1 MLLIIS
7 AWFLSPNFPQ
17 FKTITA
23 HVGTSSTVVIVSHI
37 VDELGFSSYPS
48 ICVLCRVCGES
59 DAMAMSSKFD
69 LSSDSPDRP
78 IYTSGQRGSHLA
90 AQMDRS
96 SSFRESMENP
106 ILSSLP
112 NMTRSSAVVAQGD
125 LVSFFQCLRFD
136 LKVVAADHK
145 SSRQG
150 DFKRH
155 MNAALGISSDD
166 SPGSSKGKV
175 VSPPSPEEIKRVKA
189 GLRESSVKCRDRVKI
204 FNEALSVF
212 NKFFPTIPS
221 KKRSRSEGYS
231 NDRPNASVSNDRSV
245 LGPSLGKMGI
255 QNHCGTSGFELEQ
268 QKSEERTKNAVPN
281 KRTRTSLVDVRVC
294 TFCSFLL
301 LVLALLAFFPAWFTV
316 PNHNSSGAFQGNAL
330 VRPSG
335 AVDRDREMLRLAN
348 SGGVQGED
356 RSLSI
361 GVDGW
366 EKTKMKKKR
375 SGIKPDVSSSV
386 VSTKPADGYREP
398 KQGVLQ
404 RPVSDARS
412 RLNIDSHG
420 FRPGVSNGAVGV
432 GKTDGISQPTGLSVR
447 SMTHRA
453 DLENGSLLNDRRERP
468 LGSDKERV
476 NIRSVN
482 KASVRDDFN
491 SASPTSS
498 GKMNPSIRAPR
509 SGSGI
514 TPKLSPVVH
523 RATAPNDWELSHCTN
538 KPPAVG
544 ANNRKRTASA
554 RSSSPP
560 VAHWAG
566 QRPQKIS
573 RTARRTNLVPI
584 VNNDE
589 SPTLDSVS
597 DVSGNDIG
605 VGFARRLS
613 GNSPQQVK
621 LKGDTLSSAVLSESE
636 ESGATEV
643 KSKDKSRKSD
653 EMDEKAGQNAQKISP
668 LGLPSR
674 KNKPVPGEDLGDG
687 VRRQG
692 RTGRGFTS
700 TRSLMPMAIEK
711 LGNVGTAKQLRS
723 ARLGFDKHESKTGR
737 PPTRKLSDRKAY
749 TRQKHTTINATAD
762 FLVGSD
768 DGHEEL
774 LAAASAAINPDQA
787 FSSSFWRQMEP
798 VFGFISDVDVAHL
811 KQLGSIVSTAPS
823 ATQVH
828 SHANNCSTVPNG
840 HGLFEHE
847 REVELAAETRTSE
860 LLSDQ
865 LMPGEREVPLS
876 QILLAA
882 IISEEDCTR
891 GNGDLEFD
899 AYGAGFELD
908 GELGSNCVNHL
919 ENFLFSGHTAFN
931 GYKLTGKPD
940 HNETDI
946 DISDIPNMGSDSNFR
961 HAVNGV
967 LSDHALVP
975 GMACS
980 EFQYDNMKIEEKLR
994 LEVHSLGIFPEPMPD
1009 MQMDDEG
1016 ICGYISKLQ
1025 ENRHGQVLKKK
1036 GLLDKLLKHALEMK
1050 ELQEKE
1056 FELRAHDK
1064 LVTMAYEKYMRIE
1077 LDKGLSKLFQYDL
1090 PVPGRLMRYCE
1101 SRRIELG
1108 EMQHVSIAL
1117 NSEGVND
1124 VNVATDVIR
1133 LLQRSLISFPGL
1145 LCALHCG
1152 TCWGPNAAGGKS
1164 SSNKMAKQAALA
1176 FVKRTL
1182 ERCHKF
1188 EVTGNSCFS
1197 EPSFR
1202 DMFLSGIAHL
1212 SGAQLVDTPTDGESA
1227 KLYGNTSTR
1236 SLDPRVSASMGSQ
1249 PSPRTLHLV
1258 QNGDIFIPNPS
1269 DLLPPVNRL
1278 SETGKE
1284 DMWSNRVKKRELLLD
1299 DVVGGTVGS
1308 PSSAPSGIG
1317 GSLSSSTKG
1326 KRSERDREG
1335 KGHSRE
1341 VLYRNGTNKIG
1352 RPTLS
1357 NAKGERKTKTK
1368 PKQKTQLS
1376 VSVNGLVGKMS
1387 EQPKTNL
1394 PSDAKSSE
1402 KSNTKTKNKSGFG
1415 MDALD
1420 DTIDLSNLQLPGIDV
1435 LDDSQGQD
1443 LGSWLNIDDD
1453 GLQEHGDIDFMGLEI
1468 PMDDLADLN
1477 MMV

>member
-1 MLLIIS
+1 
-7 AWFLSPNFPQ
+7 
-17 FKTITA
+17 
-23 HVGTSSTVVIVSHI
+23 
-37 VDELGFSSYPS
+37 
-48 ICVLCRVCGES
+48 
-59 DAMAMSSKFD
+59 MAMSSKFD

-78 IYTSGQRGSHLA
+78 IYSSGHRGSHLA

-125 LVSFFQCLRFD
+125 MVKFLQCIPFD
-136 LKVVAADHK
+136 PKVMAAEHK

-155 MNAALGISSDD
+155 MNTALGISADD
-166 SPGSSKGKV
+166 SPGSLKGKV
-175 VSPPSPEEIKRVKA
+175 ALSPSPEEIKRVRD
-189 GLRESSVKCRDRVKI
+189 GLFGSLVKGRERMKI
-204 FNEALSVF
+204 FNEALFEF
-212 NKFFPTIPS
+212 NKFFPNILP
-221 KKRSRSEGYS
+221 KKRSRLEGYS
-231 NDRPNASVSNDRSV
+231 NDRPNASVSSDRSV
-245 LGPSLGKMGI
+245 LGPSMGKIGI
-255 QNHCGTSGFELEQ
+255 QNHSATSGFEPEQ
-268 QKSEERTKNAVPN
+268 QKSEERTKNIVPN
-281 KRTRTSLVDVRVC
+281 KRTRTSLVDVR
-294 TFCSFLL
+294 
-301 LVLALLAFFPAWFTV
+301 
-316 PNHNSSGAFQGNAL
+316 GNAL

-335 AVDRDREMLRLAN
+335 TVDRDREMPRLAN
-348 SGGVQGED
+348 SGAVQGED

-375 SGIKPDVSSSV
+375 SGIKPEVASNV
-386 VSTKPADGYREP
+386 VSAKPSDGYRES
-398 KQGVLQ
+398 KQGVQQ
-404 RPVSDARS
+404 RPVTDARS

-420 FRPGVSNGAVGV
+420 FRPGVYNGAVGV
-432 GKTDGISQPTGLSVR
+432 GKIDGMSQPTGLSVR
-447 SMTHRA
+447 SMTPRA
-453 DLENGSLLNDRRERP
+453 DLENNSLLNDRRERP
-468 LGSDKERV
+468 HGSDKERV

-498 GKMNPSIRAPR
+498 AKMNPSIRAPR

-514 TPKLSPVVH
+514 MPKLSPVVH

-560 VAHWAG
+560 VAHWAS

-584 VNNDE
+584 ANNDE

-597 DVSGNDIG
+597 DVSGNEIG

-643 KSKDKSRKSD
+643 KSKDKSRKPD
-653 EMDEKAGQNAQKISP
+653 EMDEKVGHNVQKISP
-668 LGLPSR
+668 LGPPSR
-674 KNKPVPGEDLGDG
+674 KNKLVSGEDFGDG

-700 TRSLMPMAIEK
+700 TRSVVPTAIEK

-723 ARLGFDKHESKTGR
+723 ARIGFDKNESKTGR

-749 TRQKHTTINATAD
+749 TRQKNTTVIATAD
-762 FLVGSD
+762 FLVGSE

-774 LAAASAAINPDQA
+774 LAAASAVINPDQA

-798 VFGFISDVDVAHL
+798 FFGFISDVDFAHL
-811 KQLGSIVSTAPS
+811 KPQGSIVSTAPS
-823 ATQVH
+823 ATPVH
-828 SHANNCSTVPNG
+828 SDVNNYSTVPNG
-840 HGLFEHE
+840 YGLFELD
-847 REVELAAETRTSE
+847 RKLELAAETRTSE
-860 LLSDQ
+860 LLPYQ
-865 LMPGEREVPLS
+865 LMPVDREIPLS
-876 QILLAA
+876 QLLLAA
-882 IISEEDCTR
+882 LTSEEDCTL

-899 AYGAGFELD
+899 AYGTDLELNE
-908 GELGSNCVNHL
+908 ELGSNCVNHL
-919 ENFLFSGHTAFN
+919 DNFQFSGHAAFS
-931 GYKLTGKPD
+931 GCKVSGKPD
-940 HNETDI
+940 HDETDI
-946 DISDIPNMGSDSNFR
+946 DISGTPNMGVNSNFR
-961 HAVNGV
+961 NTRNGV

-980 EFQYDNMKIEEKLR
+980 KFQYDNMKIEEKLH
-994 LEVHSLGIFPEPMPD
+994 LEVLSLGIFPESMPD

-1016 ICGYISKLQ
+1016 ICGHIRKLE
-1025 ENRHGQVLKKK
+1025 ENQHGLVSKKK
-1036 GLLDKLLKHALEMK
+1036 SLLDKLLKHASEMK

-1056 FELRAHDK
+1056 FEHRAHDK
-1064 LVTMAYEKYMRIE
+1064 LVTMAYEKYM
-1077 LDKGLSKLFQYDL
+1077 
-1090 PVPGRLMRYCE
+1090 
-1101 SRRIELG
+1101 
-1108 EMQHVSIAL
+1108 
-1117 NSEGVND
+1117 
-1124 VNVATDVIR
+1124 
-1133 LLQRSLISFPGL
+1133 
-1145 LCALHCG
+1145 
-1152 TCWGPNAAGGKS
+1152 TCWGPNVTGGKS
-1164 SSNKMAKQAALA
+1164 SSSKMAKQAALA

-1202 DMFLSGIAHL
+1202 DVFLSGTARL
-1212 SGAQLVDTPTDGESA
+1212 NGPQSVDTPIDGESA

-1236 SLDPRVSASMGSQ
+1236 SLEARVSASMGSQ
-1249 PSPRTLHLV
+1249 PSPRTSHLG
-1258 QNGDIFIPNPS
+1258 QNGDSHIADPS

-1278 SETGKE
+1278 SEQITGKE

-1299 DVVGGTVGS
+1299 DVGGAVGS
-1308 PSSAPSGIG
+1308 PSNAPSGIG

-1335 KGHSRE
+1335 KGHNRE
-1341 VLYRNGTNKIG
+1341 VLSRNGTNKIG

-1357 NAKGERKTKTK
+1357 NQKGERKTKSK
-1368 PKQKTQLS
+1368 PKQKTTQLS
-1376 VSVNGLVGKMS
+1376 VSVNGLVGKIS
-1387 EQPKTNL
+1387 EQPRTTL
-1394 PSDAKSSE
+1394 PSEEKSSE
-1402 KSNTKTKNKSGFG
+1402 NNSNSKAKEKDRFG
-1415 MDALD
+1415 LDALD
-1420 DTIDLSNLQLPGIDV
+1420 VDLSNLQLPGIDV

-1453 GLQEHGDIDFMGLEI
+1453 GLQEHGDIDCMGLEI
-1468 PMDDLADLN
+1468 PMDDLSDLN